1 MNAKLTKGLAAAAIS
16 AAMMLGAAA
25 PALAK
30 PNYGTGDQPE
40 AYLNK
45 SYTATGDGATAP
57 SEAFKLTALTA
68 TNPAAESFA
77 TLPTV
82 NTPSEINTTTPNYFV
97 ITLPDY
103 DKVGEYTY
111 TFSEQVPTKKTAG
124 VTYDSE
130 KYQLKVTVINEV
142 KNENGQEV
150 PTGKLIR
157 KVAVRKSDDTST
169 NPNTKVADIV
179 NTYKANTLTVGKEV
193 EGILGDTSKEFT
205 LTVTFDAPKD
215 TNWTNHIDAKSLDAQ
230 KASVTK
236 NGDTNTYTVK
246 VKDGGK
252 VTFKN
257 VPDNAKYTVTEDG
270 AKQDGYD
277 PSGEVTSPTELKE
290 NKTVTV
296 INTKGGSVDTGVL
309 LNNAPYIAIIGGAA
323 VVAIYV
329 VNKRRHSD
337 MD

>member
-16 AAMMLGAAA
+16 AAMMLGAAV
-25 PALAK
+25 PALAT

-57 SEAFKLTALTA
+57 SEAFRLTALTA
-68 TNPAAESFA
+68 TNPAAESFGA
-77 TLPTV
+77 LPTV
-82 NTPSEINTTTPNYFV
+82 NTTSEINTTTQNYFV
-97 ITLPDY
+97 ITLPNY

-124 VTYDSE
+124 VTYDTE
-130 KYQLKVTVINEV
+130 EYQLKVTVINEV
-142 KNENGQEV
+142 TTNENGQEI

-157 KVAVRKSDDTST
+157 KVAVRKSSDKTTD
-169 NPNTKVADIV
+169 PETKVKEIK
-179 NTYKANTLTVGKEV
+179 NTYKANTLTVGKKV

-215 TNWTNHIDAKSLDAQ
+215 TAWTNAIDATPNDAQ
-230 KASVTK
+230 KASVTE
-236 NGDTNTYTVK
+236 NGDTYTVK

-257 VPDNAKYTVTEDG
+257 VPDNAEYTVTEVEAG
-270 AKQDGYD
+270 QDNYTTT
-277 PSGEVTSPTELKE
+277 GEVKKAEVLDKNE
-290 NKTVTV
+290 TVTV
-296 INTKGGSVDTGVL
+296 INSKGGDVDTGVL
-309 LNNAPYIAIIGGAA
+309 LNNAPYVAIIGGAA

>member
-25 PALAK
+25 PALATT
-30 PNYGTGDQPE
+30 YGEGDQPDV
-40 AYLNK
+40 YLDK

-57 SEAFKLTALTA
+57 SEAFKLTDLTA
-68 TNPAAESFA
+68 TNDAAKSLA
-77 TLPTV
+77 LPTV
-82 NTPSEINTTTPNYFV
+82 NTPGEISATTQKYFV

-111 TFSEQVPTKKTAG
+111 TFSEKVPTKKTAG

-130 KYQLKVTVINEV
+130 TYQLRVTVVNEV
-142 KNENGQEV
+142 TKDDSGHEI
-150 PTGKLIR
+150 PTGNLVR
-157 KVAVRKSDDTST
+157 KVAVRKSDDKTID
-169 NPNTKVADIV
+169 PETKVKEIK
-179 NTYKANTLTVGKEV
+179 NTYKANTLTVGKKV

-215 TNWTNHIDAKSLDAQ
+215 TAWTNAIDATPNDAQ
-230 KASVTK
+230 KASVTD
-236 NGDTNTYTVK
+236 NGNTYTVK

-257 VPDNAKYTVTEDG
+257 VPDNAEYTVTEVEAG
-270 AKQDGYD
+270 QDNYTTT
-277 PSGEVTSPTELKE
+277 GEVKKAEVLDKNE
-290 NKTVTV
+290 TVTV
-296 INTKGGSVDTGVL
+296 TNSKGGSVDTGVL